1 MHINWA
7 YGPPLHLQPVYREM
21 YGIEEGYLPI
31 TEEVMTRHFHLPMQ
45 VTLTVD
51 DAKFIASS
59 VLEVVEKLKRK

>member
-1 MHINWA
+1 
-7 YGPPLHLQPVYREM
+7 M

-45 VTLTVD
+45 VTLTVA

-59 VLEVVEKLKRK
+59 VLKVIEKLKRK